1 MEVYPVPSVLRNEL
15 LEDVE
20 ESVQHPGVVHDV
32 TAAEARRDWYL
43 QSYGIMFKYINV
55 ENKMELESVV
65 VFLGYPVTYL

>member
-32 TAAEARRDWYL
+32 TAAEARRD
-43 QSYGIMFKYINV
+43 
-55 ENKMELESVV
+55 
-65 VFLGYPVTYL
+65 